1 VHRSLGPGFLES
13 TYENALCAE
22 LSRAGLK
29 FERQV
34 VFPIIYK
41 GAVMGEHRVDLLVE
55 DKVIVE
61 LKAVSH
67 FEEVFF
73 AQVLAYL
80 RVTGKRVG
88 LLFNFNVTVLMSEG
102 GFRRFVL

>member
-1 VHRSLGPGFLES
+1 MRMPS
-13 TYENALCAE
+13 CAE
-22 LSRAGLK
+22 LSRAGLEFK
-29 FERQV
+29 RQV
-34 VFPIIYK
+34 VFPVHYK
-41 GAVMGEHRVDLLVE
+41 GAVIGEHRLDLLVE

-61 LKAVSH
+61 LKAVSQ

-80 RVTGKRVG
+80 RVTGRSVG
-88 LLFNFNVTVLMSEG
+88 LLFNFNVPILMNG